1 MDGTLKERVD
11 SIVRGQV
18 IGVQTEIQSFNFF
31 FGIQLGILV
40 LRYTGNSFSALRYTW
55 TGEWKGGRF
64 KSGSFLYHKYK
75 RGIKETV
82 SSS

>member
-40 LRYTGNSFSALRYTW
+40 LRYTGNSSSALQYTW
-55 TGEWKGGRF
+55 TGGGSGGRGAGANRDLF
-64 KSGSFLYHKYK
+64 CIIS
-75 RGIKETV
+75 TNV
-82 SSS
+82 V

>member
-31 FGIQLGILV
+31 FGIQVGILV
-40 LRYTGNSFSALRYTW
+40 LRYTGDSSSALQYTW
-55 TGEWKGGRF
+55 TGEWKGGRGA
-64 KSGSFLYHKYK
+64 GSNRDLFC
-75 RGIKETV
+75 IISTNV
-82 SSS
+82 V